1 MKKRPPII
9 VVLGHVD
16 HGKSTLLDYI
26 QNTKIVEE
34 EAGGITQKVS
44 AYEIEFKGGKITFID
59 TPGHEAFSKLRE
71 RGAQIADIGILVVA
85 ADEGVMPQTIESI
98 EYLRSFN
105 IPFVVAI
112 NKIDKPNAN
121 PEKVK
126 KELSENN
133 VIIEEWGGD
142 VPCVNIS
149 ALKGDGV
156 DDLLEIILI
165 MAEMLDLKYDENK
178 KGEGYILE
186 SSKDPKRGIL
196 VGAIIVDGKLSI
208 GEYIVTASSYGKIKF
223 LEDSFG
229 KKLEYAFPSKPV
241 LIGGFESL
249 PNPGENFKIV
259 EKDEIEKIKEELEE
273 KESSYR
279 KRIII
284 SSQEP
289 TGDINIILR
298 GDHLGSLEA
307 LSKIFEKI
315 SKEINKNIKI
325 IKADLGP
332 ITTDDIKFAKESNAI
347 LVAFNVKNPKNI
359 YEEIKNLNLKLV
371 ESKIIYEIE
380 NILKDLVKE
389 KEEKVAKGRLE
400 ILGIFSK
407 TATKKTV
414 GGKVLEGKLRLN
426 NRVLIKR
433 GEAIIG
439 RGKII
444 SIERY
449 KVPVEEV
456 VENDLC
462 GLIIETNVDFELNDI
477 IEVI

>member
-26 QNTKIVEE
+26 QNTKIVEK

-44 AYEIEFKGGKITFID
+44 AYEIEFKGEKITFID

-71 RGAQIADIGILVVA
+71 RGAKIADIGILVVA
-85 ADEGVMPQTIESI
+85 GDEGVMPQTIESI
-98 EYLRSFN
+98 KYLKSYN
-105 IPFVVAI
+105 IPFIVAI
-112 NKIDKPNAN
+112 NKIDRPNAN

-126 KELSENN
+126 KELSENE
-133 VIIEEWGGD
+133 VIVEEWGGN

-149 ALKGDGV
+149 ALKGEGI

-165 MAEMLDLKYDENK
+165 MADILDLKYDEDK

-186 SSKDPKRGIL
+186 TSKDPKRGIL
-196 VGAIIVDGKLSI
+196 VGGIVVDGKVSI
-208 GEYIVTASSYGKIKF
+208 GDYIVTASSYGKIRF

-229 KKLEYAFPSKPV
+229 KKLDYAYPSRPI
-241 LIGGFESL
+241 LISGFESL

-259 EKDEIEKIKEELEE
+259 EKDEIETIKKELEDKERGYE
-273 KESSYR
+273 K
-279 KRIII
+279 KIII
-284 SSQEP
+284 STQEP

-307 LSKIFEKI
+307 LSKIFEKV
-315 SKEINKNIKI
+315 SKDLNKNIKI
-325 IKADLGP
+325 IKSDLGP
-332 ITTDDIKFAKESNAI
+332 ITTDDIKLAKESGAI
-347 LVAFNVKNPKNI
+347 LVAFNVKNQKNI
-359 YEEIKNLNLKLV
+359 YEEIKNLNLKLI
-371 ESKIIYEIE
+371 ESNVIYEIE
-380 NILKDLVKE
+380 NILKDL
-389 KEEKVAKGRLE
+389 KEEKEGEIVKGRLE
-400 ILGIFSK
+400 VLGIFNK
-407 TATKKTV
+407 TATKKTI
-414 GGKVLEGKLRLN
+414 GGKVLAGKLRLN

-439 RGKII
+439 RGKIL
-444 SIERY
+444 SLEKN

-456 VENDLC
+456 LENELC
-462 GLIIETNVDFELNDI
+462 GLIVETNIDFELNDI